1 MYDFARRE
9 IGGVICRRHPSLF
22 GSECRHEDRD
32 LAKERRRS
40 AGFRR
45 SIPPRDGPSDGC
57 GRARPEAATAGRH
70 AVDHQGGGAGRHAGG
85 WGAAPHRARC
95 PAARHCGLHPRS
107 RIGRPAVSR
116 QSVLSSS
123 LVPRALHRFRER
135 HPQSEVTL
143 MVLPSRDIR
152 DGVISGAFD
161 LGLTSDEI
169 DVSGVKQWLFVRP
182 RLSCI
187 MPAGHPL
194 AGRGGTTLTCR
205 ARAP

>member
-1 MYDFARRE
+1 M
-9 IGGVICRRHPSLF
+9 
-22 GSECRHEDRD
+22 
-32 LAKERRRS
+32 
-40 AGFRR
+40 
-45 SIPPRDGPSDGC
+45 
-57 GRARPEAATAGRH
+57 
-70 AVDHQGGGAGRHAGG
+70 
-85 WGAAPHRARC
+85 
-95 PAARHCGLHPRS
+95 
-107 RIGRPAVSR
+107 
-116 QSVLSSS
+116 LSSS